1 MKSETLSRKLKYLIG
16 NVMSARLILGI
27 ISFLVI
33 PSSFSSHVIQVREEF
48 SFTGKTMGTTYSV
61 KIVEPE
67 KSPRLL
73 YLNTKIDSVLAD
85 INDKM
90 STYIP
95 NSELSKFNKSI
106 RTEWV
111 SISADLAEVI
121 NTSLKISEESNGSFD
136 ITVGPLVNLWGFGP
150 QKNDLEIPT
159 KEEIDSLLKII
170 GYNFI
175 ELDRYNLKLRKTI
188 PDIYCDLS
196 AIAKGY
202 GVDKVGLF
210 LESIGLNEY
219 MVEIGGEVRTK
230 GKNKNNERWTIGIST
245 PSSNGLQKILGI
257 SDLSVAT
264 SGDYFNYYEVD
275 GVRYSHTIDP
285 KTGKPITHK
294 LASVTVIHEKCEY
307 ADGYAT
313 AIDVL
318 GPEAGYEFA
327 LKMELPIFMILR
339 ENNGFVEKMNP
350 QFEEFIRKEN

>member
-1 MKSETLSRKLKYLIG
+1 MKSESLLKRLRYLIG
-16 NVMSARLILGI
+16 NVMSARLFLGI
-27 ISFLVI
+27 ISIFVI
-33 PSSFSSHVIQVREEF
+33 PSSFSSHVIPAREEYLLVG
-48 SFTGKTMGTTYSV
+48 TTMGTTYSL
-61 KIVEPE
+61 KIIELK

-85 INDKM
+85 VNDKM

-95 NSELSKFNKSI
+95 SSELSKFNKLIS
-106 RTEWV
+106 TEWIT
-111 SISADLAEVI
+111 ISEDLAEVI
-121 NTSLKISEESNGSFD
+121 NSSLKISKESNGSFD

-159 KEEIDSLLKII
+159 KKEIDSLLKII
-170 GYNFI
+170 GYNLI

-202 GVDKVGLF
+202 GIDKVGLF

-230 GKNKNNERWTIGIST
+230 GKNKNNESWSIGIST
-245 PSSNGLQKILGI
+245 PSTNSLQKILAI

-285 KTGKPITHK
+285 KTGMPITHK

-313 AIDVL
+313 AINVL

-339 ENNGFVEKMNP
+339 ENNRFVEKMNP